1 MHHISE
7 DNFRSINWLP
17 TNKRVNQYINAITF
31 EFVNNTCSYYLTE
44 IFGFAPHCKIGTKN
58 KFAKR
63 KISFCKANMGQKS
76 ISFVGPSLWNN
87 LPELIKKRII

>member
-17 TNKRVNQYINAITF
+17 TNKRVNQYINTITF

-44 IFGFAPHCKIGTKN
+44 IFEFAPN
-58 KFAKR
+58 R
-63 KISFCKANMGQKS
+63 Y
-76 ISFVGPSLWNN
+76 
-87 LPELIKKRII
+87 KK